1 MNPAGINPATTTIVI
16 KHGTTVTSE
25 FLMGQPTGF
34 PPGEPLSPRVIRQ
47 AIANL
52 RTRNVQAYE
61 DGSYH
66 SEVSRLGMYDLVA
79 LMSCADAQE
88 DFHSLTDKKGL
99 VVKHLG
105 IRWTVSDTIRECR
118 IFGPKSDPQNQ
129 IVIDLTAAPTIQDPM
144 GFRSMVHG
152 DQSR

>member
-1 MNPAGINPATTTIVI
+1 MNPAVINPATTTIVI
-16 KHGTTVTSE
+16 KHGVTVYPE

-34 PPGEPLSPRVIRQ
+34 PPGEPLSPLVIRQ

-52 RTRNVQAYE
+52 RTRNVPAYE

-79 LMSCADAQE
+79 LMSCADAAQE

-118 IFGPKSDPQNQ
+118 IFGPKSDPQN
-129 IVIDLTAAPTIQDPM
+129 VILVDLTKPVQE
-144 GFRSMVHG
+144 
-152 DQSR
+152 

>member
-1 MNPAGINPATTTIVI
+1 MNPTTTTTTIVI
-16 KHGTTVTSE
+16 KHGVTVYPE

-34 PPGEPLSPRVIRQ
+34 PQGEPLSPRVIRQ
-47 AIANL
+47 AVANL
-52 RTRNVQAYE
+52 RSRNVQPYE

-66 SEVSRLGMYDLVA
+66 AEVSRLGMYDLVA
-79 LMSCADAQE
+79 LMSCADAAAE

-118 IFGPKSDPQNQ
+118 IFGPKSDPANQ
-129 IVIDLTAAPTIQDPM
+129 LVIDLTQRAE
-144 GFRSMVHG
+144 
-152 DQSR
+152 